1 MSDIS
6 VRGRLPGALSRGR
19 ERIPNWARIRGGAR
33 GRAGDEGG
41 LRVDVRTGPLI
52 SLQAGAR
59 TDAPTASRHWARV
72 RGGLRGRER
81 NEGGLPTGQPTDP
94 RTNTPTDTPTDP
106 QADSRTD
113 PRPSRR
119 AAPTARGYAVAC
131 LGVLCAVG
139 GRTLGYPELTALA
152 GACLAALAV
161 AAFCLASG
169 RRLGVDRAIA
179 PAKVARGGDA
189 VGTVRVR
196 NLGRRH
202 SRALTAIDRVGPDAV
217 RVAVPALARGA
228 ATTVGYRLPT
238 TRRGE
243 LAVGPLLLRS
253 DDPLG
258 LARRVLVY
266 GAPATVLVRPRTVP
280 LTAVPTGH
288 RASLDGP
295 TSQTAQGGTTAFH
308 TLREYVPGDDLRHV
322 HWRTSARTD
331 TLMVRHLVDS
341 ALPETVVV
349 LDLRATSYPGGD
361 SDLDVAVDAAA
372 TIAAGMGAEGFPAT
386 VYTTAGDRL
395 RIRGV
400 RTVAGLL
407 DRLAMLPLD
416 HRADDPAALGRI
428 VEQARHATPAGGGL
442 ALLTGTRGVIPA
454 RVIGTARSRF
464 GRLAL
469 MQAAATQD
477 AATSAAPGA
486 ATGARTVDGV
496 PLVTITCAE
505 DAASLWQRGVRRR

>member
-1 MSDIS
+1 
-6 VRGRLPGALSRGR
+6 
-19 ERIPNWARIRGGAR
+19 
-33 GRAGDEGG
+33 
-41 LRVDVRTGPLI
+41 
-52 SLQAGAR
+52 
-59 TDAPTASRHWARV
+59 
-72 RGGLRGRER
+72 
-81 NEGGLPTGQPTDP
+81 
-94 RTNTPTDTPTDP
+94 
-106 QADSRTD
+106 
-113 PRPSRR
+113 
-119 AAPTARGYAVAC
+119 
-131 LGVLCAVG
+131 VG
-139 GRTLGYPELTALA
+139 
-152 GACLAALAV
+152 
-161 AAFCLASG
+161 
-169 RRLGVDRAIA
+169 RAIA

-202 SRALTAIDRVGPDAV
+202 TRALTAIDRIGPDAV
-217 RVAVPALARGA
+217 RVAVPPLARGA

-258 LARRVLVY
+258 LLRRVLVY
-266 GAPATVLVRPRTVP
+266 GEPASVLVRPRTVP
-280 LTAVPTGH
+280 LSAVPTGH
-288 RASLDGP
+288 RACLDGP

-349 LDLRATSYPGGD
+349 LDLCATSYPGGD
-361 SDLDVAVDAAA
+361 ADLDVAVDAAA
-372 TIAAGMGAEGFPAT
+372 TIAAGMGTEGFPAT
-386 VYTTAGDRL
+386 VYTTTGDKL

-407 DRLAMLPLD
+407 DRLAVLPLD
-416 HRADDPAALGRI
+416 RRADDPTALGRT

-442 ALLTGTRGVIPA
+442 ALLTGTGGVIPG
-454 RVIGTARSRF
+454 RVIAAARPRF

-469 MQAAATQD
+469 MQAAAPPGE
-477 AATSAAPGA
+477 ATSP
-486 ATGARTVDGV
+486 RTVDGV
-496 PLVTITCAE
+496 PMAPITCAE
-505 DAASLWQRGVRRR
+505 DAAALWQRGARRR